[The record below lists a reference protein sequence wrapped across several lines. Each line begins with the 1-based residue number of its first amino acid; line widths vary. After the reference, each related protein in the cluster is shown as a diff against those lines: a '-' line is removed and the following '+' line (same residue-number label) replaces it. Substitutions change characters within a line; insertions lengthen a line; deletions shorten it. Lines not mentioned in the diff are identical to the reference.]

1 MIIWFS
7 SHSSKLSTF
16 IGKRNPV
23 ATLATLILLSYTKLL
38 ETVIRSLSF
47 VSLNYP
53 NGTRVIKWLPDPSYA
68 YSDWKIVLL
77 VCLAIVIL
85 SFGLVYTFL
94 TFSWQWLVRVSGSKF
109 FKWTRNQKL
118 HAFIDTHHT
127 PNTARHRYWTGL
139 LLLVRVIVYLIPAFS
154 VSVNPRISL
163 LSTALIMCSLLLYKT
178 ILTTRV
184 YRNWLLN
191 VIESFV
197 FFNIT
202 TLAFFTSYTFSDSRI
217 SSKDSDTMIQSV
229 AAYASVGTICILF
242 LSVVAYHLYRY
253 GSGKVYSFC
262 QGTKLAMKF
271 NRRILYADN
280 LNHQIPLDGSA
291 YRLFDFVDN
300 PRCDDSGTS
309 SGSALLPSSLK
320 PTQSTVSLGNCDDS
334 CTET

>member
-1 MIIWFS
+1 M
-7 SHSSKLSTF
+7 
-16 IGKRNPV
+16 
-23 ATLATLILLSYTKLL
+23 
-38 ETVIRSLSF
+38 
-47 VSLNYP
+47 
-53 NGTRVIKWLPDPSYA
+53 
-68 YSDWKIVLL
+68 
-77 VCLAIVIL
+77 
-85 SFGLVYTFL
+85 YTFL
-94 TFSWQWLVRVSGSKF
+94 TFSWQWLVRSKF

-127 PNTARHRYWTGL
+127 PYTAIYRYWTGL

-163 LSTALIMCSLLLYKT
+163 ISTALIMCSLLLYKT

-202 TLAFFTSYTFSDSRI
+202 TLAFFTSYTFGDSRI
-217 SSKDSDTMIQSV
+217 SLTSKDSDIMIQSV

-262 QGTKLAMKF
+262 QGTKLAIKF
-271 NRRILYADN
+271 NRRIFYADN
-280 LNHQIPLDGSA
+280 LNHPIPLDGSA
-291 YRLFDFVDN
+291 YRLFDFIDN
-300 PRCDDSGTS
+300 PRYDDSGTS
-309 SGSALLPSSLK
+309 SGSALPSSLK
-320 PTQSTVSLGNCDDS
+320 PTQSTVSLANCDDS